1 MDYLAIVCQLIVGF
15 GILNVWGLR
24 FNKHSIYRGGRAKT
38 MQEEFAEYGLPA
50 WSVGVVGFL
59 KIAAAVGL
67 LIGIF
72 LPQTILPS
80 ALVLT
85 VLMVVAIAMHLKVK
99 DALVKSFPAA
109 CVLLLCL
116 FLAYYSYSLQV

>member
-1 MDYLAIVCQLIVGF
+1 
-15 GILNVWGLR
+15 
-24 FNKHSIYRGGRAKT
+24 

-50 WSVGVVGFL
+50 WSVGVVGSL

-85 VLMVVAIAMHLKVK
+85 VLMVVAIAMHLKIK

>member
-1 MDYLAIVCQLIVGF
+1 MYYLAIVCQLIVGF

-24 FNKHSIYRGGRAKT
+24 FNKHSIYLGGRAKT

-50 WSVGVVGFL
+50 WSVGVVGSL

-67 LIGIF
+67 PIGIF